1 MKFKYQARNKNGELQ
16 VGMVEASNRDTAV
29 QILSHHELFV
39 LSIESAESSGL
50 RGTVFNFIN
59 RVKRKDIMVFARQL
73 ATLVQSEVPLG
84 DALNLLQRQV
94 TNPVLKEVT
103 IQLYQDIQAGLSFS
117 QALDKHRDVFSDFFI
132 SMVHSA
138 EVTGR
143 LEQALI
149 FLADYLEKEAQWQ
162 GKITSALIYP
172 VILLILFVIV
182 GGIMVAVVFPK
193 IEATFVESGVQM
205 PVFSRVVFSLGGF
218 LAQWWWILL
227 LGIFGAVFIA
237 MDYFRSEEG
246 KTVLGEI
253 TLRLPIFGKLFR
265 KIYITRFS
273 QSFAVLI
280 QGGIPITQA
289 IEIAGDTISNVA
301 YKEAFRSIADGV
313 REGALFSQLVLAN
326 PKLFPDMVGQMAA
339 IGETTGRLDVIMLK
353 IADFY
358 GREADSMLSNL
369 SELLQPL
376 LVAIMGVLIATLFAS
391 ILSPIYNLAQS
402 FTM

>member
-16 VGMVEASNRDTAV
+16 VGMVEAANRDAATQV
-29 QILSHHELFV
+29 LTRHELFV

-50 RGTVFNFIN
+50 RGTVFNFVN

-73 ATLVQSEVPLG
+73 ATLVESEVPLG
-84 DALNLLQRQV
+84 DALNVLQRQI

-117 QALDKHRDVFSDFFI
+117 QALDKHRDVFSDFFV

-143 LEQALI
+143 LEQALV

-162 GKITSALIYP
+162 SKITSALIYP
-172 VILLILFVIV
+172 IILLVLFIIV

-193 IEATFVESGVQM
+193 IQATFVESGVDM
-205 PVFSRVVFSLGGF
+205 PVFSKVVFSLGGF
-218 LAQWWWILL
+218 IAQWWWILL
-227 LGIFGAVFIA
+227 LGIFGAVFVA
-237 MDYFRSEEG
+237 VDYLRSEEG
-246 KTVLGEI
+246 KTVVGEI
-253 TLRLPIFGKLFR
+253 VLRLPIFGKLFR

-280 QGGIPITQA
+280 QGGIPVTQA
-289 IEIAGDTISNVA
+289 IEIAGDTIANVA
-301 YKEAFRSIADGV
+301 YKEAFHAIADGV
-313 REGALFSQLVLAN
+313 REGALLSQLLLAN
-326 PKLFPDMVGQMAA
+326 PKLFPDMVGQMTA
-339 IGETTGRLDVIMLK
+339 IGETTGRLDAIMLK

-358 GREADSMLSNL
+358 GREADSMLGNL

-391 ILSPIYNLAQS
+391 ILTPIYNLAQTFS
-402 FTM
+402 M

>member
-1 MKFKYQARNKNGELQ
+1 MKFKYQARNKSGELQ
-16 VGMVEASNRDTAV
+16 VGMVEAPNRDSAV
-29 QILSHHELFV
+29 QVLTGHELFV
-39 LSIESAESSGL
+39 LSIESAENVGL
-50 RGTVFNFIN
+50 RGTIFNFVN
-59 RVKRKDIMVFARQL
+59 RVKSKDIMVFARQL

-117 QALDKHRDVFSDFFI
+117 QALDKHRDVFSDFFV
-132 SMVHSA
+132 SMVRSA

-172 VILLILFVIV
+172 IILLVLFIIV
-182 GGIMVAVVFPK
+182 GGVMVAVVFPK
-193 IEATFVESGVQM
+193 IEATFVESGVEM
-205 PVFSRVVFSLGGF
+205 PVFSKVVFSLGGF
-218 LAQWWWILL
+218 IAQWWWLL
-227 LGIFGAVFIA
+227 AIGIFGAIFIA
-237 MDYFRSEEG
+237 MDYFKSKEG
-246 KTVLGEI
+246 RAVLGEI

-273 QSFAVLI
+273 QSFAVLV

-289 IEIAGDTISNVA
+289 IEIAGDTISNLA
-301 YKEAFRSIADGV
+301 YREAFHSIANGV
-313 REGALFSQLVLAN
+313 REGALLSQLLLAN
-326 PKLFPDMVGQMAA
+326 PKLFPDMVGQMTA
-339 IGETTGRLDVIMLK
+339 IGETTGRLDAIMLK

-358 GREADSMLSNL
+358 GREADSMLGNL

-376 LVAIMGVLIATLFAS
+376 LVAFMGVLIATLFAS
-391 ILSPIYNLAQS
+391 ILTPIYNLAGS